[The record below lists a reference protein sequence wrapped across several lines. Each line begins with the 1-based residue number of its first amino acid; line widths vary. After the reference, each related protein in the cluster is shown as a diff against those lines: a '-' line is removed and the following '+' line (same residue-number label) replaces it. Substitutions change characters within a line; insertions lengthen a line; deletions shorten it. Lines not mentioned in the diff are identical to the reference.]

1 MGAAERRFRCRNSRA
16 APITATAA
24 ESAEQASAEEDEDLV
39 AALHFLEES
48 LQRDRTGLATVLGP
62 VLDAGGTRVLGVW
75 RTMLRWMPG
84 GADDPVAMATSLL
97 RRLGMS
103 WGAGTRDGDD
113 E

>member
-1 MGAAERRFRCRNSRA
+1 MGAAERRFRCRSSEKVRSAA
-16 APITATAA
+16 APTAA
-24 ESAEQASAEEDEDLV
+24 AASESAEEPAEDEDLV

-62 VLDAGGTRVLGVW
+62 ILSTGGTRVLGVW

-84 GADDPVAMATSLL
+84 AADDPVAMATSLL

-103 WGAGTRDGDD
+103 WGAGK
-113 E
+113 